1 MKIVHLCVSCFYIDG
16 YRYQENELIAEHVR
30 QGHEVTV
37 IASTETY
44 VDNINLGYVEPS
56 AYMGSEGAEVI
67 RLPYWGPFPAAV
79 QRKLRMHKGIRQ
91 LLEHVRPDV
100 IMFHGLCGWE
110 LLTVARY
117 KRDNPAVIL
126 YADSHEDAY
135 NSARGFLSK
144 HLLHGIYYKKIIQA
158 SLPWI
163 EKVLCISL
171 ETMDFCKAQYGIP
184 ADKLEFFPL
193 GGRLARDPDY
203 SQVRTRVRDEYGVA
217 DNEILFVQSGKFDWK
232 RKLLVESLTAFS
244 QTTDPSLRFFIAGI
258 LSDSLKPQ
266 VEKLVAADSR
276 IRFLGWK
283 TADGLYDLLCA
294 ADVYVQPGTQ
304 SATMQISLC
313 TRCAV
318 VLDDVPS
325 HAPFVQ
331 GNGWIVNGVTSLE
344 DVFLAV
350 EHDKAQVEAMS
361 RKSFAIAEQLLDYQ
375 RMAQRLLSPH

>member
-44 VDNINLGYVEPS
+44 VDNMNLGYVEPS
-56 AYMGSEGAEVI
+56 SYVGTEGANVI
-67 RLPYWGPFPAAV
+67 RLPYWGPFPAKV
-79 QRKLRMHKGIRQ
+79 QRKLRMHKGIYQ
-91 LLEHVRPDV
+91 LLENIRPDV
-100 IMFHGLCGWE
+100 VMFHGLCGWE

-135 NSARGFLSK
+135 NSARGVLSK
-144 HLLHGIYYKKIIQA
+144 RLLHGIYYKNIIQA

-171 ETMDFCKAQYGIP
+171 ETMEFCKEQYGIP
-184 ADKLEFFPL
+184 ANKLEFFPL
-193 GGRLARDPDY
+193 GGRLARDPAY
-203 SQVRTRVRDEYGVA
+203 SQIRERVRKEYEVA
-217 DNEILFVQSGKFDWK
+217 DDEILFVQSGKFDWK
-232 RKLLVESLTAFS
+232 RKMLVESLVAFS
-244 QTTDPSLRFFIAGI
+244 RTTDSKLRFFIAGT

-266 VEKLVAADSR
+266 VEKLVMADSR

-313 TRCAV
+313 ARCAV

-325 HAPFVQ
+325 HVPFVH
-331 GNGWIVNGVTSLE
+331 GNGWIVSDLKTLE

-350 EHDKAQVEAMS
+350 ECDKAQVEAMS

-375 RMAQRLLSPH
+375 RMAQRVLSPH